1 MSQIVE
7 KKPYLSVD
15 FGEHGGRFDWMSAD
29 EAMVWINQLRD
40 QWSWISRSRYD
51 STHEATHEAWN
62 VIADGFSAPIECIQA
77 AQNYQNKG
85 QPQAVEQQLKKA
97 RSFLEDFIKPN
108 PWLLPGNAQR
118 RFVENIKESG
128 KSAEAGLIVAS
139 WMQVDLSRA
148 PIRQVVWALMQW
160 ELYERGIKD
169 RMKSEG
175 AALKR
180 LAGDMQTTLTG
191 YQEAE
196 RTQTARF
203 NGLHSEITERLSE
216 QQVEFQRA
224 QTTRDTEWQTKIQK
238 TQDELD
244 ALKDTYDKHMSLAA
258 PVEYWEGKRKKHR
271 RWTLISF
278 VGIVACM
285 FGVGFTL
292 HSELQDIGK
301 AVEKNKVIVAAAK
314 TVINQTSK
322 DSKQAAQTSPGT
334 PAGDTTREVPT
345 SQSSQGLLETAAT
358 WKIGSFVLLAT
369 LCFWFTRLLVR
380 IFLSNLH
387 LENDAAERVT
397 MAKTYLALI
406 RDSALPKGENIST
419 ILAALFRPTGD
430 GIVKDEGL
438 PPTAMEWMTKL
449 GGK

>member
-1 MSQIVE
+1 MSEPEI
-7 KKPYLSVD
+7 KPYLSVD
-15 FGEHGGRFDWMSAD
+15 FGEQGGRFDWMTAD
-29 EAMVWINQLRD
+29 EAMTWMNQLRD
-40 QWSWISRSRYD
+40 QWSWISGVGHNP
-51 STHEATHEAWN
+51 THQVWSA
-62 VIADGFSAPIECIQA
+62 IANGFNSPIGNIQQ
-77 AQNYQNKG
+77 AQNYQNQG
-85 QPQAVEQQLKKA
+85 QPQAVEGQLTNA
-97 RSFLEDFIKPN
+97 RALLENFIKPN

-118 RFVENIKESG
+118 RFVEEIKESG
-128 KSAEAGLIVAS
+128 KSLEAGVIVAN
-139 WMQVDLSRA
+139 WMQIDLSGP

-160 ELYERGIKD
+160 EFYERGIKD
-169 RMKSEG
+169 RMKSES

-203 NGLHSEITERLSE
+203 DGLHSQITEQSSG
-216 QQVEFQRA
+216 QQTEFETA
-224 QTTRDTEWQTKIQK
+224 QTTRDTEWQAKIEETQK
-238 TQDELD
+238 ELD
-244 ALKDTYDKHMSLAA
+244 ALKDAYDKHMSLAA
-258 PVEYWEGKRKKHR
+258 PVEYWEGKRQKHG
-271 RWTLISF
+271 RWTLVSF
-278 VGIVACM
+278 VAIVVCM
-285 FGVGFTL
+285 LSVGFTL

-301 AVEKNKVIVAAAK
+301 AVEANKVIVAAAK
-314 TVINQTSK
+314 TVANQATK
-322 DSKQAAQTSPGT
+322 DTKQTPQTTPGT
-334 PAGDTTREVPT
+334 PAGDTTKEVPA
-345 SQSSQGLLETAAT
+345 SQSSQGLLESAAT

-369 LCFWFTRLLVR
+369 LCFWFIRLLVR

-438 PPTAMEWMTKL
+438 PPTAMEWLTKL